1 MFDTQLMTGVYMNVL
16 GQDASQFDESD
27 QHPGGG
33 SPSRSGPAHHGAPVS
48 QWHQFLHPLP
58 AD

>member
-33 SPSRSGPAHHGAPVS
+33 GSPSRSGPAHHGAPVS
-48 QWHQFLHPLP
+48 QWH
-58 AD
+58 

>member
-48 QWHQFLHPLP
+48 QWH
-58 AD
+58 

>member
-33 SPSRSGPAHHGAPVS
+33 VS
-48 QWHQFLHPLP
+48 F
-58 AD
+58 